1 MKRTHSLTSFIVGS
15 LALMATGAYAHTLDG
30 GGGLA
35 GGLAHPFMGLD
46 HLLAMIAV
54 GLWAA
59 QLGRRA
65 VWQVPIA
72 FVAVMAIGFGLA
84 QLGLSVPVAEP
95 MVVASVAVLGAIVAG
110 AVRMPVGLGAALVSV
125 FAAFHGFAH
134 GIEMPAA
141 SSAWVYAGG
150 FAIGTAS
157 LHLVGLGLGMSL
169 RRLPIAARLGGAAI
183 SVTGVTLM
191 LAGL

>member
-1 MKRTHSLTSFIVGS
+1 
-15 LALMATGAYAHTLDG
+15 
-30 GGGLA
+30 
-35 GGLAHPFMGLD
+35 
-46 HLLAMIAV
+46 
-54 GLWAA
+54 
-59 QLGRRA
+59 
-65 VWQVPIA
+65 
-72 FVAVMAIGFGLA
+72 
-84 QLGLSVPVAEP
+84 